1 MTTTSKILHA
11 ILIAVALG
19 SVSAY
24 AADDNSGNSSQATE
38 QRRSTTLAKWNVG
51 DTRCAV
57 VDGQVR
63 CALR

>member
-1 MTTTSKILHA
+1 MTATSKILHA
-11 ILIAVALG
+11 VLIAVTLAG
-19 SVSAY
+19 VSAY
-24 AADDNSGNSSQATE
+24 AADESSQATE
-38 QRRSTTLAKWNVG
+38 QQRRSTTLAKWKVG